1 MNLTDMK
8 TFALVAQTG
17 TVSGAAAK
25 LGVPKSTVSRR
36 INRLEDDLGQE
47 LFRRSARAVTL
58 SELGQ
63 TFFQRISPSLQE
75 LESAVDTLT
84 QSTTE
89 PAGVLRITTVPGFGH
104 SHDFLAC
111 IRDYGIKYPK
121 TKIDLELTT
130 RLVNL
135 VEEGFDIGVRLH
147 VGQLPGSSDLISRR
161 LLQFGRAIYASPDY
175 LREHQAPNSFED
187 LVKHFIAAHSI
198 VDVRATHWTRQGKLQ
213 KEPLMLPSPRWLIN
227 DASALERFALSGGG
241 LALMNTVEGDRLV
254 AQGRLSR
261 ILPDYEQAPATA
273 TLVWPSSRHLAPRIR
288 AFIDLAVDMMG
299 GA

>member
-63 TFFQRISPSLQE
+63 TFYQRISPSLQE

-89 PAGVLRITTVPGFGH
+89 PAGVLRITTVPGFG
-104 SHDFLAC
+104 
-111 IRDYGIKYPK
+111 
-121 TKIDLELTT
+121 
-130 RLVNL
+130 
-135 VEEGFDIGVRLH
+135 
-147 VGQLPGSSDLISRR
+147 
-161 LLQFGRAIYASPDY
+161 
-175 LREHQAPNSFED
+175 
-187 LVKHFIAAHSI
+187 
-198 VDVRATHWTRQGKLQ
+198 
-213 KEPLMLPSPRWLIN
+213 
-227 DASALERFALSGGG
+227 
-241 LALMNTVEGDRLV
+241 
-254 AQGRLSR
+254 
-261 ILPDYEQAPATA
+261 
-273 TLVWPSSRHLAPRIR
+273 
-288 AFIDLAVDMMG
+288 
-299 GA
+299 